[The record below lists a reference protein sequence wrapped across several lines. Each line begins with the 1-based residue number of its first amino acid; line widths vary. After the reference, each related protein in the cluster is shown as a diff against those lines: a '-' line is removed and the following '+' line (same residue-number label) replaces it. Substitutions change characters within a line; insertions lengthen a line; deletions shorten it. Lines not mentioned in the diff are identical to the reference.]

1 MNLKDF
7 IKESIVE
14 ISEAIN
20 EANEELSGKGA
31 IVNPA
36 RVHVYGDKES
46 SVYGYVL
53 DPDENESLRRPVHLL
68 NFDVAVTA
76 SETEGTKGGASIK
89 VAGFGLGVNGKEETN
104 NSINSRIT
112 FNLPVSLPT
121 YDDSLD

>member
-20 EANEELSGKGA
+20 EANEELASKGA

-36 RVHVYGDKES
+36 RVHVNDSKES
-46 SVYGYVL
+46 PIYGYAL
-53 DPDENESLRRPVHLL
+53 DPDENKSFRRPVHLL
-68 NFDVAVTA
+68 NFDIAVTA
-76 SETEGTKGGASIK
+76 SESEGKKGGTSIK
-89 VAGFGLGVNGKEETN
+89 VAGFGLGIDGKEETN

-121 YDDSLD
+121 YNDKSS